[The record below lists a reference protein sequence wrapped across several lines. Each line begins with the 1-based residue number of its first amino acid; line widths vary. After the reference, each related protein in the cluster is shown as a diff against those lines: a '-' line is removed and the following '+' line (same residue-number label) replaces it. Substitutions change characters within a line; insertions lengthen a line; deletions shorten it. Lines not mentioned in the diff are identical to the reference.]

1 MSVVLSDLSFSFPNG
16 RVVLSGLNAAFGP
29 GRTGLIGVNGSGKST
44 LLRLITGELRP
55 ASGSVTVTG
64 EVGYLPQDLTLDT
77 GASVASLLGI
87 AGALDAIAAIEAGD
101 VRPELFDA
109 VGDDWDVADRAQ
121 AWLSRLGLGHVGLD
135 DRVRRLSGGEAVVT
149 ALTALFL
156 RRPPVIVLD
165 EPTNNLDLDAR
176 RRLYAAVESWP
187 GVMLIVSHDRELLAL
202 MDQIAEL
209 TAPRGAPGSPGG
221 SLRMYGGNLEAYEA
235 QLATE
240 QAAARRAV
248 AVAEAGVRR
257 EKRDLMANQTKQARR
272 DRQGRAVAASG
283 GLPRIVAFARKRAAQ
298 ETAGRSREIG
308 LERVAAAEERLGEA
322 EEAVRDDDTIKIALP
337 GTAVPAGRTV
347 LTVRGLDGA
356 WLPWRPAVEGGESS
370 EEAALDELV
379 VRGPER
385 VALSGP
391 NGAGKTTLLR
401 HITGELD
408 YLPDGLTV
416 RLNGAVGYLPQRLDV
431 LDESASVVENLRA
444 VAPAA
449 SVNEVRAGLARF
461 LFRGTRADQP
471 AGTLSGG
478 ERFRAV
484 LAALLL
490 AQPPPQ
496 LLLLDEPTNN
506 LDMASA
512 RQLSEALSSYQG
524 ALLVASHDVPFLRSI
539 GISRWLRLSR
549 DGRLRESAPSLA
561 LVAVVEPER
570 LGQAAARFIGVR
582 RVLEHDVLHAEFG
595 VAAHCRREF
604 LGRPFQ
610 VLVVDERRL
619 LLLEVGE
626 PQADQRR
633 DAHRR
638 RVAAYFVAR
647 GLDGGQR
654 PGHRLGLTH
663 VAGVPQ
669 VGIPRGQ
676 LDHAR
681 ALGSEQQRRSLLTR
695 TARHVLA
702 VPRLVVLP
710 SEIDVPVPQHRYEDL
725 HGLFE
730 TARAMIEGQPERLVL
745 RLVPARADAQ
755 DQAPVAHLVEG
766 GGHLR
771 EDRRITEGIAEH
783 QGADLHPVC
792 RFRQRGQHGPALPDP
807 RGRRTGAAVH
817 EMVGEPDA
825 VKAIRLRLLRELTDR
840 LVRTLV
846 VGLAIVHQVEHQ
858 PDLHGGDANTGV

>member
-44 LLRLITGELRP
+44 LLRLITGALRP
-55 ASGSVTVTG
+55 TSGSVTVTG

-87 AGALDAIAAIEAGD
+87 ATVRDAIAAIEAGD
-101 VRPELFDA
+101 ARQEMFDA
-109 VGDDWDVADRAQ
+109 VGDDWDVEDRAL

-135 DRVRRLSGGEAVVT
+135 DLVGRLSGGEAVLT
-149 ALTALFL
+149 ALAALFL

-209 TAPRGAPGSPGG
+209 TGPPDD

-248 AVAEAGVRR
+248 SAAEADVRR

-272 DRQGRAVAASG
+272 DRQGRRLAESG
-283 GLPRIVAFARKRAAQ
+283 SIPKIVASARKRSAQ
-298 ETAGRSREIG
+298 ESAGRSREIG
-308 LERVAAAEERLGEA
+308 LERVAAAETRLEEA
-322 EEAVRDDDTIKIALP
+322 EEAVRDDDTIRISLP

-347 LTVRGLDGA
+347 LTVRGFDGA
-356 WLPWRPAVEGGESS
+356 WLPWQPAVAAGESADGPG
-370 EEAALDELV
+370 EVPGALDELV

-385 VALSGP
+385 VALTGP

-401 HITGELD
+401 HITGELA
-408 YLPDGLTV
+408 GLTV
-416 RLNGAVGYLPQRLDV
+416 RLTGAVGYLPQRLDV
-431 LDESASVVENLRA
+431 LAESASVVENVRA

-461 LFRGTRADQP
+461 LFRGARADQP
-471 AGTLSGG
+471 ARTLSGG

-506 LDMASA
+506 LDMASV
-512 RQLSEALSSYQG
+512 RQLSEALSCYQG

-549 DGRLRESAPSLA
+549 DGRLRE
-561 LVAVVEPER
+561 
-570 LGQAAARFIGVR
+570 
-582 RVLEHDVLHAEFG
+582 
-595 VAAHCRREF
+595 
-604 LGRPFQ
+604 
-610 VLVVDERRL
+610 
-619 LLLEVGE
+619 
-626 PQADQRR
+626 
-633 DAHRR
+633 
-638 RVAAYFVAR
+638 
-647 GLDGGQR
+647 
-654 PGHRLGLTH
+654 
-663 VAGVPQ
+663 
-669 VGIPRGQ
+669 
-676 LDHAR
+676 
-681 ALGSEQQRRSLLTR
+681 
-695 TARHVLA
+695 
-702 VPRLVVLP
+702 
-710 SEIDVPVPQHRYEDL
+710 IDPL
-725 HGLFE
+725 
-730 TARAMIEGQPERLVL
+730 
-745 RLVPARADAQ
+745 
-755 DQAPVAHLVEG
+755 
-766 GGHLR
+766 
-771 EDRRITEGIAEH
+771 
-783 QGADLHPVC
+783 
-792 RFRQRGQHGPALPDP
+792 
-807 RGRRTGAAVH
+807 
-817 EMVGEPDA
+817 
-825 VKAIRLRLLRELTDR
+825 
-840 LVRTLV
+840 
-846 VGLAIVHQVEHQ
+846 
-858 PDLHGGDANTGV
+858 

>member
-16 RVVLSGLNAAFGP
+16 RVVLSGLNATFGP

-44 LLRLITGELRP
+44 LLRLITGASR
-55 ASGSVTVTG
+55 ATSGSVTVAG

-87 AGALDAIAAIEAGD
+87 APVLDAIAAIEAGD

-109 VGDDWDVADRAQ
+109 VGDDWDVADRAL

-135 DRVRRLSGGEAVVT
+135 DRVGRLSGGEAVLT
-149 ALTALFL
+149 ALAALFL

-187 GVMLIVSHDRELLAL
+187 GVMIIVSHDRELLTL

-209 TAPRGAPGSPGG
+209 TGD

-248 AVAEAGVRR
+248 TSAEAGVRR

-272 DRQGRAVAASG
+272 DRQGRALFLSG
-283 GLPRIVAFARKRAAQ
+283 SIPPIVAHARKRAAQ

-308 LERVAAAEERLGEA
+308 LERVAAAEARLAEA
-322 EEAVRDDDTIKIALP
+322 EEAVRDDDTIRISLP

-356 WLPWRPAVEGGESS
+356 WLPWRPVAA
-370 EEAALDELV
+370 EADEAPGALDELV

-385 VALSGP
+385 VALTGP
-391 NGAGKTTLLR
+391 NGTGKTTLLR
-401 HITGELD
+401 HVTGELD
-408 YLPDGLTV
+408 GLSV
-416 RLNGAVGYLPQRLDV
+416 RLTGAVGYLPQRLDV
-431 LDESASVVENLRA
+431 LDESASVVENVRA

-461 LFRGTRADQP
+461 LFRGARADQP

-506 LDMASA
+506 LDLASV
-512 RQLSEALSSYQG
+512 RQLSEALSCYQG

-549 DGRLRESAPSLA
+549 DGRLRE
-561 LVAVVEPER
+561 
-570 LGQAAARFIGVR
+570 
-582 RVLEHDVLHAEFG
+582 
-595 VAAHCRREF
+595 
-604 LGRPFQ
+604 
-610 VLVVDERRL
+610 
-619 LLLEVGE
+619 
-626 PQADQRR
+626 
-633 DAHRR
+633 
-638 RVAAYFVAR
+638 
-647 GLDGGQR
+647 
-654 PGHRLGLTH
+654 
-663 VAGVPQ
+663 
-669 VGIPRGQ
+669 
-676 LDHAR
+676 
-681 ALGSEQQRRSLLTR
+681 
-695 TARHVLA
+695 
-702 VPRLVVLP
+702 
-710 SEIDVPVPQHRYEDL
+710 IDPL
-725 HGLFE
+725 
-730 TARAMIEGQPERLVL
+730 
-745 RLVPARADAQ
+745 
-755 DQAPVAHLVEG
+755 
-766 GGHLR
+766 
-771 EDRRITEGIAEH
+771 
-783 QGADLHPVC
+783 
-792 RFRQRGQHGPALPDP
+792 
-807 RGRRTGAAVH
+807 
-817 EMVGEPDA
+817 
-825 VKAIRLRLLRELTDR
+825 
-840 LVRTLV
+840 
-846 VGLAIVHQVEHQ
+846 
-858 PDLHGGDANTGV
+858 